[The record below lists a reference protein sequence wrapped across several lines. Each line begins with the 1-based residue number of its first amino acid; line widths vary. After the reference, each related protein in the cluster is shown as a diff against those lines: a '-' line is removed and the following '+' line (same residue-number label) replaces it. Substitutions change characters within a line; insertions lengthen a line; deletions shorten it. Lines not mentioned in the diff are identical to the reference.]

1 MYVLSTQSEYVPV
14 GPTQWMLKARRR
26 RLVQKFVTN
35 GIYSFIH
42 LFSLFQ
48 QVTSPSLFTSS
59 TTYLLSISQDVP
71 LYSVLYSF
79 LLSSLLHPPQHNS
92 HLLLSFWPISLFNY
106 PCFNEHGSSC
116 DTRGET
122 SCRSESTHLL
132 WNWRGKKGR
141 EKDHGRK

>member
-116 DTRGET
+116 DTRGKRLVAQNLPIFFGTGGE
-122 SCRSESTHLL
+122 
-132 WNWRGKKGR
+132 KKGR